1 MARGFV
7 LSLSSRYEQAAGEF
21 QEAINLNQNLFE
33 AYYYFAR
40 ASFANGELER
50 SAALF
55 RKAAEVRHEDFQSS
69 ILQAQSLR
77 MLGRQDESQ
86 AANQEGIRRVQSI
99 LLLNPK
105 DCRALSLG
113 SSALYHDGQVERAL
127 EWSHR
132 SLTLY
137 PDDMSALINAA
148 CLHAKMGH
156 KEESIGLLERV
167 FARGWGKRDWVE
179 HDTDYDILRDDP
191 RFQRLLANLM

>member
-99 LLLNPK
+99 
-105 DCRALSLG
+105 
-113 SSALYHDGQVERAL
+113 
-127 EWSHR
+127 R
-132 SLTLY
+132 SCEKVSGRY
-137 PDDMSALINAA
+137 CQS
-148 CLHAKMGH
+148 
-156 KEESIGLLERV
+156 E
-167 FARGWGKRDWVE
+167 
-179 HDTDYDILRDDP
+179 
-191 RFQRLLANLM
+191 